1 MGLMEMLALILCI
14 QVSFGLIFLGAL
26 IWGMRHM
33 AETRRRLEAEAADFD
48 RQFDRAY
55 TRIRRTQLQ

>member
-1 MGLMEMLALILCI
+1 MGIMEMLALILGI
-14 QVSFGLIFLGAL
+14 QVSGGALFLGAL